1 MILHLLSQ
9 EHLEETISELDLV
22 VDELERP
29 EVVLI
34 EQRSHT
40 CQKRKRNYGE
50 IHNPATESGT
60 PDDLNMNKDKG
71 ASGKSA
77 KQGEHSETQRVV
89 KKQKTKPARGAD
101 SELNKDNV
109 KQKTQ
114 AEGQDTNVEKDE
126 GGEREVGG
134 NQDVDKDEGN
144 EVEEDKDRD
153 ESEDV
158 EEDDDEFKVESEDTE
173 EDEDED
179 KEQQSRGKWV
189 IIKMFNDVSIIR
201 GLPLRFV

>member
-50 IHNPATESGT
+50 IH
-60 PDDLNMNKDKG
+60 
-71 ASGKSA
+71 
-77 KQGEHSETQRVV
+77 
-89 KKQKTKPARGAD
+89 
-101 SELNKDNV
+101 NKDNV

-179 KEQQSRGKWV
+179 KDQQSRGKWV